1 MGCGVSQEA
10 PPDLHQQEYFKPA
23 PNGVGSMPPQAA
35 DDRTLV
41 VMTSKDTITV
51 VTSPSLVRSAP
62 SQLVEEVQVSVNEEA
77 TDKPKTGEEG
87 AFELPEGDFEDGM
100 LGISGLLTGK
110 VFPQEEDS
118 IQALRTTLALEEHFC
133 DEDFPADN
141 STIFFSERTDA
152 DIAWRRPFELVDEP
166 QLFIDGASRRD
177 VVQGCLGD
185 CWFLSSC
192 AAVARKSKLIE
203 RVVPPEQPLFG
214 DGYTGLVV
222 CHFWRCVGLG
232 VVDRVASNDRGLPT
246 KDGRLMFAPHAEH
259 EREFWVGLVEKA
271 YAKLHGTY
279 EALEGGQSMDA
290 MVDLTG
296 GLAER
301 YDMEDTENLKKLY
314 THLLKS
320 SRNGA
325 FITCS
330 RKGDWRNATKA
341 DEHGLVEGHA
351 YTVSG
356 VARVKHEE
364 HGPVNLI
371 RVRNPWASGD
381 EWNGKWSDTDSL
393 WSGVPEEQRQKLGVN
408 SLSDGE
414 FWMSYDDFCEQFEEV
429 SVCTIGPDFDNDGTV
444 DHVGQVKA
452 IKGEWVSGETA
463 GGSRNDFEKFAT
475 NPQFLLTV
483 EEPDDDDDDGCS
495 VLIGVM
501 QEHRRS
507 NRSIGVKMLQIA
519 FFLYKTDDPDRRL
532 PVTHFYYN
540 YEDGTS
546 GTYINFREVLLRADL
561 VPGHYVI
568 IPATFLPDSPGYFMV
583 RVYSP
588 KPFQLKNLPD

>member
-1 MGCGVSQEA
+1 MPLPFRVADEA
-10 PPDLHQQEYFKPA
+10 GL
-23 PNGVGSMPPQAA
+23 GS
-35 DDRTLV
+35 
-41 VMTSKDTITV
+41 K
-51 VTSPSLVRSAP
+51 
-62 SQLVEEVQVSVNEEA
+62 LVEEVQVSVNEEA

-100 LGISGLLTGK
+100 LGIS
-110 VFPQEEDS
+110 EEDS

-141 STIFFSERTDA
+141 TTIFFSERTDA
-152 DIAWRRPFELVDEP
+152 DIAWKRPFELVDEP

-222 CHFWRCVGLG
+222 CHFWRFGEWVTVCID
-232 VVDRVASNDRGLPT
+232 DRLPT
-246 KDGRLMFAPHAEH
+246 KDGVLMFARSADAS
-259 EREFWVGLVEKA
+259 EFWVALVEKA

-364 HGPVNLI
+364 HGTVNLI

-444 DHVGQVKA
+444 DHVGQV
-452 IKGEWVSGETA
+452 
-463 GGSRNDFEKFAT
+463 
-475 NPQFLLTV
+475 
-483 EEPDDDDDDGCS
+483 DDDDDDGCN

-546 GTYINFREVLLRADL
+546 GTYINFREVLSRADL

-588 KPFQLKNLPD
+588 KPFQLKKLPD

>member
-1 MGCGVSQEA
+1 MGCGASQEA
-10 PPDLHQQEYFKPA
+10 PPELPQQEYFKPA
-23 PNGVGSMPPQAA
+23 PNGVGSMPPRAA
-35 DDRTLV
+35 DDRSLV

-62 SQLVEEVQVSVNEEA
+62 SQLAEEVHVSVNEEA
-77 TDKPKTGEEG
+77 ADKPKTGEEG
-87 AFELPEGDFEDGM
+87 AFELPEGEFEDGM
-100 LGISGLLTGK
+100 LGIS
-110 VFPQEEDS
+110 EEDS

-152 DIAWRRPFELVDEP
+152 DIEWKRPFELVDEP

-192 AAVARKSKLIE
+192 AAVARKPKLIE
-203 RVVPPEQPLFG
+203 RVVPPDQALFG

-222 CHFWRCVGLG
+222 CRFWRFGEWVTVCID
-232 VVDRVASNDRGLPT
+232 DRLPT
-246 KDGRLMFAPHAEH
+246 KDGVLIFARSAEPS
-259 EREFWVGLVEKA
+259 EFWVALVEKA
-271 YAKLHGTY
+271 YAKLHGTF

-301 YDMEDTENLKKLY
+301 YEMEDIENLKKLY
-314 THLLKS
+314 AHLLKS

-341 DEHGLVEGHA
+341 DKHGLVEGHA

-356 VARVKHEE
+356 VARIKHEDL
-364 HGPVNLI
+364 GTVNMI

-381 EWNGKWSDTDSL
+381 EWNGDWADSDER
-393 WSGVPEEQRQKLGVN
+393 WSGVPEEQRTRLGIS

-452 IKGEWVSGETA
+452 IKGEWIPGQTA

-483 EEPDDDDDDGCS
+483 EEPDDDDDDGCN

-507 NRSIGVKMLQIA
+507 NRHMGVKMLQIA
-519 FFLYKTDDPDRRL
+519 FFLYKTDDPNKRL
-532 PVTHFYYN
+532 PLSHFYYN

-546 GTYINFREVLLRADL
+546 GTYINFREVLSREDL

-568 IPATFLPDSPGYFMV
+568 IPATFLPESPGYFMV

-588 KPFQLKNLPD
+588 KPFQLKKLPE

>member
-10 PPDLHQQEYFKPA
+10 PPELHQQEYFKPA
-23 PNGVGSMPPQAA
+23 PNGVGSMPPLA
-35 DDRTLV
+35 
-41 VMTSKDTITV
+41 
-51 VTSPSLVRSAP
+51 
-62 SQLVEEVQVSVNEEA
+62 EEVQVSVNEEA

-100 LGISGLLTGK
+100 LGIS
-110 VFPQEEDS
+110 EEDS

-141 STIFFSERTDA
+141 STIFFSERTEA
-152 DIAWRRPFELVDEP
+152 DIAWKRPFELVDEP
-166 QLFIDGASRRD
+166 QMFIDGASRRD

-222 CHFWRCVGLG
+222 CHFWRFGEWVTVCID
-232 VVDRVASNDRGLPT
+232 DRLPT
-246 KDGRLMFAPHAEH
+246 KDGVLMFARSADPS
-259 EREFWVGLVEKA
+259 EFWVALVEKA

-301 YDMEDTENLKKLY
+301 YDMGDTDNLKKLY

-364 HGPVNLI
+364 HGTVNLI

-381 EWNGKWSDTDSL
+381 EWNGSWSDTDPL
-393 WSGVPEEQRQKLGVN
+393 WSGVPEEQKEKLGIN

-414 FWMSYDDFCEQFEEV
+414 FWMSYDDFIEQFEEV

-452 IKGEWVSGETA
+452 IKGEWVKGQTA

-495 VLIGVM
+495 MLIGVM

-507 NRSIGVKMLQIA
+507 NRSMGVKMLQIA
-519 FFLYKTDDPDRRL
+519 FFLYKTDDPNKRL

-546 GTYINFREVLLRADL
+546 GTYINFREVLSRADL

-588 KPFQLKNLPD
+588 KPFQLKKLPD